1 MNRRLGDMVRDMVA
15 AREDRPRDRHVPCDT
30 PNCPGDG
37 RYAAPGRRHL
47 ADCKYPR
54 ESGQTVPPVG

>member
-1 MNRRLGDMVRDMVA
+1 MVRDMVA